1 MQKMKENVCSRP
13 YSVCE
18 CCLRRDFASRLFSF
32 IRMTM
37 PPYDIRASLW
47 RSLIPKAAPL
57 AADLDF
63 TSLGRK
69 FELFPVS
76 IEAAIAYA
84 CSEVAARTKNPVG
97 KLLVMCVLSQV
108 LMSIYLMLL
117 RM

>member
-1 MQKMKENVCSRP
+1 MKGEASGVVLTRLVFSGVHSLFVVCLF
-13 YSVCE
+13 VC
-18 CCLRRDFASRLFSF
+18 RDFASRLFSF

-37 PPYDIRASLW
+37 SPYDIRASLW

-57 AADLDF
+57 AAYLDF

-97 KLLVMCVLSQV
+97 KLCLFVCVCSR
-108 LMSIYLMLL
+108 SS
-117 RM
+117 